1 VSNKEGL
8 KTAMLLIDNRRA
20 DIKHDL
26 SILNQASKL
35 IGKEAITNKYVN
47 LVDTL
52 TELTAL
58 KGELVDLL

>member
-1 VSNKEGL
+1 MSNKEGL
-8 KTAMLLIDNRRA
+8 KTAMLLIDSRRA

-26 SILNQASKL
+26 NILNQASKL
-35 IGKEAITNKYVN
+35 IGKEAITDKYVN

-58 KGELVDLL
+58 KGDLVDLL